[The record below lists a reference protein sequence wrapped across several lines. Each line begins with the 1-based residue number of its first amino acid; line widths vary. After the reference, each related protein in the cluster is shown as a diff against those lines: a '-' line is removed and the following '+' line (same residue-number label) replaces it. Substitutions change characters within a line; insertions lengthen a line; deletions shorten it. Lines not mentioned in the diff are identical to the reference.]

1 MASIA
6 TSHFVSR
13 SAHVNCAAPESR
25 ASLAQFDPKTRI
37 STHNGLRSLNKADM
51 LHMKSYANALSK
63 HVRSKASSNQN
74 NKPPKAYI
82 RGMNIAVVATECD
95 KFCKTGGLGD
105 VVGGLPPALAVSIM
119 IPPFI
124 LWPLVD

>member
-1 MASIA
+1 MASVA

-13 SAHVNCAAPESR
+13 SAYSAVPESK
-25 ASLAQFDPKTRI
+25 AALAQIDLKTLL

-51 LHMKSYANALSK
+51 LQMKSNSKALTK
-63 HVRSKASSNQN
+63 NVRSKVSKTPNDLPHRAT
-74 NKPPKAYI
+74 I
-82 RGMNIAVVATECD
+82 RGMNIVFVATECD